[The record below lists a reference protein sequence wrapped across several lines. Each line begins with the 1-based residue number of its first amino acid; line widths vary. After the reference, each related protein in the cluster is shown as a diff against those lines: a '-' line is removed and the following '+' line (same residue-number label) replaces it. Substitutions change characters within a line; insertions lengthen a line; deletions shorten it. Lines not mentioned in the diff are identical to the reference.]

1 MNRIHV
7 LLIYLSVIVYLANLV
22 GCGSSWTGSGFRIS
36 YQSIDTED
44 LHANA
49 KLIISKHG
57 SDELEWSKVSRN
69 ARDVPKQISDIDQLD
84 HILVGLDQVVL
95 VAKNKPDFVQA
106 AVIRLDESEP
116 DLSWSKSKKLHIDP
130 SHAHSIYWARW
141 YGE

>member
-130 SHAHSIYWARW
+130 SHAHSVYWARW